1 MISVGWG
8 SFSALRPDRA
18 VKSLLHERLT
28 SMRDTTANVGIKSE
42 NSTAASAAATKSSG
56 RQFEMPK
63 IEFPANLREL
73 AEEAMAQ
80 TSGNYERIETAAN
93 EMMSV
98 LASTQSA
105 AAKSVVNYRAW
116 LMKLAHGNVIAAFD
130 FAQNLGTA
138 KSPLDVI
145 SLSSAHARARFNAL
159 AAQANELTGLS
170 HNFVREMAEPVNAS
184 IANARRGEV

>member
-1 MISVGWG
+1 
-8 SFSALRPDRA
+8 
-18 VKSLLHERLT
+18 
-28 SMRDTTANVGIKSE
+28 MRDTTANVGMKSE
-42 NSTAASAAATKSSG
+42 KPTAASAAATKSSG

-80 TSGNYERIETAAN
+80 TRGNYERIETAAN

-138 KSPLDVI
+138 KSALDVI
-145 SLSSAHARARFNAL
+145 ALSSAHARARFNAL
-159 AAQANELTGLS
+159 AAQTNELTELS
-170 HNFVREMAEPVNAS
+170 HNFVREVAEPVNAS